1 MTAARPR
8 WFRRAPLAA
17 ALLAL
22 CVQLMFPAGFMAA
35 SAGEARGF
43 PIVIC
48 TAQGSVT
55 MDWDSAG
62 GVHKQAPVKP
72 MAHCPFAGHA
82 TSAPPPVPQAVAIP
96 AAFEPAAA
104 DERPYL
110 VFPGRG
116 LAAPPPPAIGPP
128 ARV

>member
-1 MTAARPR
+1 
-8 WFRRAPLAA
+8 
-17 ALLAL
+17 
-22 CVQLMFPAGFMAA
+22 MFPAGFMAA

-62 GVHKQAPVKP
+62 GVHKQAPVKS

-82 TSAPPPVPQAVAIP
+82 IFVDRLSSRPHSSGVGAP
-96 AAFEPAAA
+96 
-104 DERPYL
+104 
-110 VFPGRG
+110 
-116 LAAPPPPAIGPP
+116 
-128 ARV
+128 

>member
-48 TAQGSVT
+48 TAQGSRHLT
-55 MDWDSAG
+55 GTAG
-62 GVHKQAPVKP
+62 VDNLNDRSYFLFH
-72 MAHCPFAGHA
+72 PFPRRTAILSL
-82 TSAPPPVPQAVAIP
+82 TS
-96 AAFEPAAA
+96 
-104 DERPYL
+104 RL
-110 VFPGRG
+110 
-116 LAAPPPPAIGPP
+116 
-128 ARV
+128 